1 MLEENDIL
9 EFARLWR
16 EEFKEE
22 LSPDAARHQATVL
35 LELYA
40 LVYQPLG
47 GDFSNTS

>member
-16 EEFKEE
+16 EEFNEE
-22 LSPDAARHQATVL
+22 LPLDAARHQATVL

-47 GDFSNTS
+47 CDSSHT